1 MKMDS
6 RVFCKKK
13 VSGFFPEDGAIF
25 MSNRSTLKECFERS
39 LFGLPDTFSGFV
51 KNVKAGMILFLF
63 EFEERKLY
71 GVFKAI
77 TDGGMNIVPHA
88 YASSGKQYP
97 SQVVIFIFLL
107 FLPFSN
113 SKFPQIWHIGFL
125 FLRVGIFCFSCYFDK
140 YLFLEYS
147 YFYEFIYVYG
157 FNQVKFT
164 TILHCDP
171 LFEDEFCDV
180 IRDNYFSTYKFNF
193 GLCKDQIEGLMWLF
207 NSRKHEVPHS
217 LHQKRKRKR
226 KWDFQIIENELM
238 KGRFTN
244 TQKRKLVSND
254 GASVTDEQEVENLSL
269 SPRSCGNCKS
279 IQFHDDAYDPEN
291 PGFNH
296 SVGSGAHSA
305 ASYESHELPSFQNK
319 KGNLPILEEETE
331 DFIPLCSTD
340 NSDLEDGELDDF
352 SESSEEKQIG
362 LDMLEGNEVSYIPV
376 PRFLMSDK
384 ESNRLC
390 DSSPTGV
397 SNLQSKDET
406 DTLPSKGMYS
416 DKTKNRTSVFSRLN
430 FLSKGITSE
439 NQNDING
446 KDIAKYHYRYGYQKM
461 EEVAQQIEDGRMYKR
476 ASVFMRLTSVSDT
489 VPQIHSM
496 TGLDDGTRWWKKGR

>member
-1 MKMDS
+1 MDS

-97 SQVVIFIFLL
+97 S
-107 FLPFSN
+107 
-113 SKFPQIWHIGFL
+113 
-125 FLRVGIFCFSCYFDK
+125 
-140 YLFLEYS
+140 
-147 YFYEFIYVYG
+147 
-157 FNQVKFT
+157 QVKFT

>member
-97 SQVVIFIFLL
+97 S
-107 FLPFSN
+107 
-113 SKFPQIWHIGFL
+113 
-125 FLRVGIFCFSCYFDK
+125 
-140 YLFLEYS
+140 
-147 YFYEFIYVYG
+147 
-157 FNQVKFT
+157 QVKFT

>member
-97 SQVVIFIFLL
+97 S
-107 FLPFSN
+107 
-113 SKFPQIWHIGFL
+113 
-125 FLRVGIFCFSCYFDK
+125 
-140 YLFLEYS
+140 
-147 YFYEFIYVYG
+147 
-157 FNQVKFT
+157 QVKFT

-496 TGLDDGTRWWKKGR
+496 TGLDDGTRWWKKDEEMKGDSGGDVEAIGGWISPKDTNI

>member
-1 MKMDS
+1 MKKYY
-6 RVFCKKK
+6 FGKKK

-25 MSNRSTLKECFERS
+25 MANRSTLKECFQRS
-39 LFGLPDTFSGFV
+39 LFGLPDSFSGFV
-51 KNVKAGMILFLF
+51 NNVKAGMILFLF
-63 EFEERKLY
+63 EFEARKLY
-71 GVFKAI
+71 GVFKAVS
-77 TDGGMNIVPHA
+77 DGGMNIVPHA

-97 SQVVIFIFLL
+97 SQV
-107 FLPFSN
+107 
-113 SKFPQIWHIGFL
+113 
-125 FLRVGIFCFSCYFDK
+125 
-140 YLFLEYS
+140 
-147 YFYEFIYVYG
+147 
-157 FNQVKFT
+157 KFT
-164 TILHCDP
+164 TILRCDP

-180 IRDNYFSTYKFNF
+180 IRDNYFTTYKFNF
-193 GLCKDQIEGLMWLF
+193 GLSKDQIEGLMWLF

-217 LHQKRKRKR
+217 LHQKRKKKR
-226 KWDFQIIENELM
+226 KWDFQIIENKLI

-244 TQKRKLVSND
+244 TQKRKLVSHD
-254 GASVTDEQEVENLSL
+254 GASVTAEQEVEKLSL
-269 SPRSCGNCKS
+269 SRESCGNCES
-279 IQFHDDAYDPEN
+279 IQFHGDAYDPEN

-305 ASYESHELPSFQNK
+305 ASYESHELPSFPKK

-340 NSDLEDGELDDF
+340 NSDLEDGELDNF

-376 PRFLMSDK
+376 PRFLISDK

-390 DSSPTGV
+390 DSSPTAV

-430 FLSKGITSE
+430 FSSEGITSE
-439 NQNDING
+439 NQDDING
-446 KDIAKYHYRYGYQKM
+446 KDIARYHYQYGYEKM
-461 EEVAQQIEDGRMYKR
+461 EEVTQQIEDGRMYKR

-496 TGLDDGTRWWKKGR
+496 TGLDHRTRWWKK

>member
-97 SQVVIFIFLL
+97 S
-107 FLPFSN
+107 
-113 SKFPQIWHIGFL
+113 
-125 FLRVGIFCFSCYFDK
+125 
-140 YLFLEYS
+140 
-147 YFYEFIYVYG
+147 
-157 FNQVKFT
+157 QVKFT

-496 TGLDDGTRWWKKGR
+496 TGLDDGTRWWKKGNF